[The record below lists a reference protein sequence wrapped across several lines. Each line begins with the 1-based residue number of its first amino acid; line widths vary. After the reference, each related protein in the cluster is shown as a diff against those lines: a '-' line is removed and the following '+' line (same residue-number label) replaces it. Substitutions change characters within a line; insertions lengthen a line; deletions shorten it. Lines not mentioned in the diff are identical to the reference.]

1 MLTTNEIVD
10 VIVIGSGAGGSAA
23 TYRLARAGLRVLL
36 VEKGVPLPKD
46 GSTLDVQR
54 VIHDGEFKSAER
66 WSDAAGRAFAP
77 EEHFNLGGK
86 TKWYGAALARF
97 GAAEFASDHERA
109 YLRWPFGY
117 DELAPYYDEIE
128 ALLGVRRFEC
138 EPDLAAILTRLGRA
152 SGWRAEPLPLGLDSR
167 ILSDRHEA
175 AHFDGFAS
183 ARGLKADGEGAL
195 LARVDGAPNLRVL
208 TGRAVAAL
216 VGAPG
221 APERIF
227 GVRLD
232 DGTELRAREVVLAA
246 GAMHS
251 PRLLQR
257 YLSSARLEHLPI
269 AKIAGG
275 NFKLHLLTAVIA
287 FSRSK
292 QRDLLRKTMLL
303 SHDSVP
309 HSSVQPLG
317 FDGELIATLIPR
329 FVPRALARLLG
340 ARAYGFFLQTEDGSS
355 LANRVRAADAT
366 DEHPRVDYDARRAPA
381 ALAEHER
388 LVKLFGRDLWRAGYP
403 NAAQR
408 IGLAGTAHACG
419 TLVTGIDP
427 RTSAVDPA
435 GRVHGLRGLTVADGS
450 VLPRSSRVNPALTI
464 YAWSLRATELLA
476 RRLRAAEPRGAETVG
491 GELADRVVDLRPRD
505 SALVS

>member
-1 MLTTNEIVD
+1 MLATNKID

-23 TYRLARAGLRVLL
+23 TYRLVRAGLRVLL
-36 VEKGVPLPKD
+36 VEKGMPLPND

-66 WSDAAGRAFAP
+66 WSDAQGRVFTP

-97 GAAEFASDHERA
+97 GAAEFSPDSERG
-109 YLRWPFGY
+109 YLGWPFGY

-128 ALLGVRRFEC
+128 ALLAVRRFDC
-138 EPDLAAILTRLGRA
+138 EPDLEAILRRLGRV
-152 SGWRAEPLPLGLDSR
+152 SGWRAESLPLGLDER
-167 ILSDRHEA
+167 ILAHRDEA

-183 ARGLKADGEGAL
+183 ARGLKADGQGAL
-195 LARVDGAPNLRVL
+195 LARVEGAPNLRVL

-216 VGAPG
+216 VGTPG
-221 APERIF
+221 MPERIA
-227 GVRLD
+227 GVRLE
-232 DGTELRAREVVLAA
+232 DGTELCAREVVLAA

-251 PRLLQR
+251 PRLLQG
-257 YLSSARLEHLPI
+257 YLARARLEHLPV

-275 NFKLHLLTAVIA
+275 NFKLHLLTAVLA
-287 FSRSK
+287 FSHRK
-292 QRDLLRKTMLL
+292 QSDLLRKTMLL

-329 FVPRALARLLG
+329 FVPRPLARAFG
-340 ARAYGFFLQTEDGSS
+340 AHAYGFFLQTEDGSS
-355 LANRVRAADAT
+355 LTNRVRAADVHH
-366 DEHPRVDYDARRAPA
+366 EYPRVDYDARRARPA
-381 ALAEHER
+381 LIEHER
-388 LVKLFGRDLWRAGYP
+388 LVRLFGRDLWRAGYP

-408 IGLAGTAHACG
+408 IGIAGTAHACG

-427 RTSAVDPA
+427 RTSAVDST
-435 GRVHGLRGLTVADGS
+435 GRVHGLQGLTVADGS

-464 YAWSLRATELLA
+464 YAWSLRAAERLA
-476 RRLRAAEPRGAETVG
+476 RRLRAAGAETSTG
-491 GELADRVVDLRPRD
+491 GAIERAAAAARHDA
-505 SALVS
+505 ALVS

>member
-1 MLTTNEIVD
+1 MTASNEIVD

-23 TYRLARAGLRVLL
+23 TYRLVRAGLRVLL
-36 VEKGVPLPKD
+36 VEKGTPLPKD

-54 VIHDGEFKSAER
+54 VIHDGEFKSTER
-66 WSDAAGRAFAP
+66 WSDAAGGVFAP
-77 EEHFNLGGK
+77 EEHFNVGGK

-97 GAAEFASDHERA
+97 SAAEFAADRERG
-109 YLRWPFGY
+109 YLGWPFGY

-128 ALLGVRRFEC
+128 GLLGVRRFDC
-138 EPDLAAILTRLGRA
+138 EPDLEAILTRLGRV
-152 SGWRAEPLPLGLDSR
+152 SGWRAEPLPLGLDER
-167 ILSDRHEA
+167 ILAHRDEG

-183 ARGLKADGEGAL
+183 ARGLKADGESAL
-195 LARVDGAPNLRVL
+195 LARVQGAPNLRVM
-208 TGRAVAAL
+208 TGRGVAAL
-216 VGAPG
+216 LGTPG
-221 APERIF
+221 APERIA

-251 PRLLQR
+251 PRLLQT
-257 YLSSARLEHLPI
+257 YLARAGLEHLPV

-275 NFKLHLLTAVIA
+275 NFKLHLLTAVLA
-287 FSRSK
+287 FSHRK
-292 QRDLLRKTMLL
+292 QTDLLRKTMLL

-329 FVPRALARLLG
+329 YVPRPIARALG
-340 ARAYGFFLQTEDGSS
+340 AHAYGFFLQTEDGSS
-355 LANRVRAADAT
+355 LTNRVRAADAHH
-366 DEHPRVDYDARRAPA
+366 EYPRVDYDARRARA

-388 LVKLFGRDLWRAGYP
+388 LVRLFGRDLWKAGYV
-403 NAAQR
+403 NVAQR

-427 RTSAVDPA
+427 RSSAVDPA

-464 YAWSLRATELLA
+464 YAWSLRAADRLV
-476 RRLRAAEPRGAETVG
+476 RRLRAAGAESPG
-491 GELADRVVDLRPRD
+491 GRVTEEASAAAARD
-505 SALVS
+505 AALVE